1 MRNLKRV
8 LSLALASV
16 MLLGMMVIG
25 AGAADKTFAD
35 LTDSDKIANQ
45 EAVSLMVDLG
55 IIEGKPDG
63 SYDPSATVDR
73 ATMAKLI
80 TMLLM
85 GDVDQSAFEGTKT
98 DLTDIDNSWAE
109 GYIKF
114 CYSNGI
120 ITGDGQGHFFP
131 TEPVTVV
138 QAAKMLLV
146 AVGYDAADR
155 GYTNDPNWSVNIMRD
170 AQSTTEWGSGTVRS
184 MTKGLSVK
192 ATDPLTRDNAA
203 QMIFNTLFVTNKKP
217 VYAFDMGVQYISSY
231 QDQASLASTT
241 YSIEK
246 IEAVVTGVDA
256 YGKAEVTVNMA
267 DKSAAQNTALQAIL
281 NAKLPATVDAVGNKV
296 VAYYNT
302 STNKL
307 VSTALVVTDSAVLAT
322 VTTGF
327 ATSADYTKATT
338 KGEKTFVA
346 ELEAEPSGNSLSP
359 VVTYFLNGV
368 KASGGNNY
376 GIGTSD
382 KRAGGTNAGG
392 AANTTTD
399 IVPSMVVG
407 SVIEFIDTNGNG
419 KADVVK
425 VTKKNV
431 ATVTADPTTKE
442 VGDAVQVKVP
452 GIINAF
458 SSANTTETVKGYSDL
473 KKGDVVLWVTIGNT
487 TYIEKCATVEGVAVA
502 KNSSSAIK
510 IGDTYYAESGLT
522 GKSYSAASWT
532 DYKNTYTFYL
542 DNGNNI
548 VKAVAQ
554 TAEVVS
560 NYAVALKTAWVGG
573 SGAIG
578 ESNYAQAQLL
588 KADGTVEV
596 VTIATIDGYTPVAK
610 GTDLSTNYSD
620 SANSDSD
627 TSATVANAGDKVT
640 VYAKNTNTAYKFIAV
655 DNSNTLTGGT
665 DGGAFYTY
673 SVNSDG
679 KYALTTKATSG
690 TLGGVALT
698 SNKANFAGSFIGNAN
713 TVFLVKGGTVSAPT
727 YTVYTGI
734 ANVPSMDAATGI
746 VLNNASGVATY
757 VYISSTGTL
766 TGEVGQYLYIPSDK
780 GNALTDIS
788 YTLYPATSTSAAY
801 YEVSAIFNGEAK
813 TVKLASTS
821 GVFATDWSTL
831 TANSMFKVT
840 NISSD
845 EIISGATAAVDDT
858 GVKVVKGVTSNSGN
872 TLVVTG
878 SPNNLAYSYDAD
890 TVVYMI
896 SADGTVSTPDAA
908 SIEVDSTD
916 DLLIVYNTA
925 NNYASTIY
933 VMQRNLKTT
942 AVSTVEVY
950 VNGQKAALDGGAS
963 TTAGTL
969 TTKLTDPANVG
980 AVISLKVTMTNEG
993 TAVVSDHV
1001 VTAGDIS
1008 GTTVSFTISQTAE
1021 NGDAYGT
1028 AAYILTI
1035 A

>member
-146 AVGYDAADR
+146 AVGYDATDR

-267 DKSAAQNTALQAIL
+267 DKSATQNAALQAIL

-307 VSTALVVTDSAVLAT
+307 VSTALVVADSAVLAT

-327 ATSADYTKATT
+327 ATSTDYTKATT

-376 GIGTSD
+376 GIGISD

-502 KNSSSAIK
+502 KNSASSIK

-554 TAEVVS
+554 TNEVSS

-596 VTIATIDGYTPVAK
+596 VTIATIDGYTPVAV
-610 GTDLSTNYSD
+610 GTNLGTNYSD
-620 SANSDSD
+620 SANSSSNSSK
-627 TSATVANAGDKVT
+627 TSVTAGEKCD
-640 VYAKNTNTAYKFIAV
+640 VYEKNTSTAYKFIGV
-655 DNSNTLTGGT
+655 DGSATLSNK
-665 DGGAFYTY
+665 FYTY

-679 KYALTTKATSG
+679 KYVLTSKTTSG
-690 TLGGVALT
+690 TLSSDTLT
-698 SNKANFAGSFIGNAN
+698 NNKANFASTFIGNAN
-713 TVFLVKGGTVSAPT
+713 TVFLVKGGTASAPT

-734 ANVPSMDAATGI
+734 ANVPGMTSASGI
-746 VLNNASGVATY
+746 VLNDKSGVATY

-766 TGEVGQYLYIPSDK
+766 TGEVGQYLYVPANEQ
-780 GNALTDIS
+780 GGIS

-813 TVKLASTS
+813 AVKLASTS

-831 TANSMFKVT
+831 TANNMFKVT

-845 EIISGATAAVDDT
+845 EIISGVSAAADAT
-858 GVKVVKGVTSNSGN
+858 GVKVVKGVVSNSGN

-878 SPNNLAYSYDAD
+878 SLAYSYDAD

-916 DLLIVYNTA
+916 DLLIEYNTA
-925 NNYASTIY
+925 NNYAKTIY
-933 VMQRNLKTT
+933 VMQRNVSTASVT
-942 AVSTVEVY
+942 AVDVY
-950 VNGQKAALDGGAS
+950 VNGQKATLDGGAS
-963 TTAGTL
+963 ATAGTL

-980 AVISLKVTMTNEG
+980 AVISLKVTVNNEG

-1001 VTAGDIS
+1001 VTSSDIT
-1008 GTTVSFTISQTAE
+1008 GKTVSFTISLTAE
-1021 NGDAYGT
+1021 DGT
-1028 AAYILTI
+1028 ALSNATYTLTI
-1035 A
+1035 AA